1 MQQYPPMHL
10 VANILPWAQITL
22 AAALTA
28 CILLQRSAEGL
39 GGALGGGDM
48 GGMRHTR
55 RGFEKFLF
63 YMTIVIAVL
72 FAASALVSILLK

>member
-1 MQQYPPMHL
+1 MAIL
-10 VANILPWAQITL
+10 TNILPWAQIAL
-22 AAALTA
+22 AVLLTV

-48 GGMRHTR
+48 GGVRYTR

-63 YMTIVIAVL
+63 IISKPLDNAKTLEAIKK
-72 FAASALVSILLK
+72 FDR